1 MREAKRLPLR
11 LRRSGRQVGDP
22 KPTQLRSSLNG
33 NDQRLLSSWLPP
45 GGSCHDEISASQNR
59 YFIVT
64 DEGWRWLKV
73 IDCPVKWYK
82 PKQMPLI
89 QLHLFTN
96 LSPPLIR
103 LFYQPVPKCRLIKNP
118 ASPRGK
124 PRGSCRSWFHSTPA
138 TAAWLPPGGSCHDE
152 ISASRN
158 RYFIV
163 TDEGRRWLKV
173 IDCSAEWWK
182 PKHIPFIQ
190 LHSLTNLSPPLIS
203 LFYQPVPKCRLI
215 KNPASPRGKPRGRN
229 RKRFITNAPRCPGS
243 FGSPGWRP
251 LQRRGHLSN
260 RPIILA
266 VWCAVSS
273 PGGVGNCRIRTGFAA
288 SLEKD

>member
-1 MREAKRLPLR
+1 MEAALGSTPLN
-11 LRRSGRQVGDP
+11 RRGGSKPPAAAQPHLTQQSASMNDIRQ
-22 KPTQLRSSLNG
+22 K
-33 NDQRLLSSWLPP
+33 LLSS
-45 GGSCHDEISASQNR
+45 
-59 YFIVT
+59 
-64 DEGWRWLKV
+64 
-73 IDCPVKWYK
+73 
-82 PKQMPLI
+82 
-89 QLHLFTN
+89 
-96 LSPPLIR
+96 
-103 LFYQPVPKCRLIKNP
+103 
-118 ASPRGK
+118 
-124 PRGSCRSWFHSTPA
+124 
-138 TAAWLPPGGSCHDE
+138 WLPPGGSCHDE

-243 FGSPGWRP
+243 LGSPSWRP
-251 LQRRGHLSN
+251 LQWQCKTRSAHHSMN
-260 RPIILA
+260 RP
-266 VWCAVSS
+266 V
-273 PGGVGNCRIRTGFAA
+273 A
-288 SLEKD
+288 SASGRFYNFFFKK